1 MPSESTSELKT
12 VSTLVL
18 VSHPS
23 VLDSKTHSAIVEE
36 FGAMPNV
43 TVRYID
49 EVLGTSNS
57 FATDVEHFVIENH
70 DKIVL
75 QFPWYWYSAPAVMK
89 KYLDEVL
96 APGWAFE
103 GRYALEGKKLLLLIT
118 TGGAE
123 VTYNANSD
131 HGFTMD
137 ELLAPFKAIA
147 RFTKMTW
154 VEPVIIYAVAAPI
167 DEQIA
172 RSREIVR
179 TAFQ

>member
-1 MPSESTSELKT
+1 MPQE
-12 VSTLVL
+12 STLVL

-23 VLDSKTHSAIVEE
+23 VASSKTHSAIVEE

-49 EVLGTSNS
+49 DELGSTKS
-57 FATDVEHFVIENH
+57 FATEVEHFVIEQH

-75 QFPWYWYSAPAVMK
+75 QFPWYWYSAPAMMK

-103 GRYALEGKKLLLLIT
+103 GRYALEGKKLQLLVT

-123 VTYNANSD
+123 VTYNADSD

-147 RFTKMTW
+147 RFTKMVW
-154 VEPVIIYAVAAPI
+154 VDPVIIYAVAAPVE
-167 DEQIA
+167 EQVS
-172 RSREIVR
+172 RTREIVR
-179 TAFQ
+179 AAFS

>member
-1 MPSESTSELKT
+1 MT
-12 VSTLVL
+12 VGSFLVPNHSTLVL

-23 VLDSKTHSAIVEE
+23 LASSKTHSAIVDE
-36 FGAMPNV
+36 FASIGGV

-49 EVLGTSNS
+49 DALGSASS
-57 FATDVEHFVIENH
+57 FDTTAEHSVIEAH

-75 QFPWYWYSAPAVMK
+75 QFPWYWYSTPAMMK

-103 GRYALEGKKLLLLIT
+103 GRYALEGKKLQLLIT

-123 VTYNANSD
+123 VTYSADSD

-137 ELLAPFKAIA
+137 ELVAPFKAIA
-147 RFTKMTW
+147 RFTKMVW
-154 VEPVIIYAVAAPI
+154 LDPVIVYAVAAPL

-172 RSREIVR
+172 NARELVR
-179 TAFQ
+179 KTFA

>member
-1 MPSESTSELKT
+1 MSSH
-12 VSTLVL
+12 STLVL

-23 VLDSKTHSAIVEE
+23 VTSSKTHSAIVDELTRI
-36 FGAMPNV
+36 PNV

-49 EVLGTSNS
+49 DVLGDAKK
-57 FATDVEHFVIENH
+57 FDVTAEHKIIEAH
-70 DKIVL
+70 DNIVL

-89 KYLDEVL
+89 KYLDEIL

-103 GRYALEGKKLLLLIT
+103 GRFALEGKKLQLLLT

-147 RFTKMTW
+147 RYTKMVW
-154 VEPVIIYAVAAPI
+154 VDPVIVYAVAAPL

-172 RSREIVR
+172 NTRDIVR
-179 TAFQ
+179 RRFS